1 MLSIERELQAR
12 SPSAV
17 VGNAVVLTLMLYL
30 LRDSSTIVLG
40 FIAFNIALNLFRG
53 YWVRRLS
60 SYTYNTQRWNLGLG
74 LILSGIST
82 LWGLILSFVLLQ
94 HGVTS
99 IEAVTVS
106 FIMAGIA
113 ASAVAGLSARLSFA
127 IVYVVMALGIP
138 ALVLTFMD
146 LEGDSKFLPI
156 LFLICMVFF
165 LSQARVQAKNFT
177 EMLQQKE
184 LFRSIVDS
192 VPMGVVLRTVNGDQS
207 EIQLMNPQ
215 AYDIW
220 DINKAAIGQSID
232 QVFGQAL
239 AIKMEEWAEASKKK
253 KGARRQSLMIELRG
267 EEKHLKR
274 QTLYLDQFKAVLEI
288 YEDVTQEKK
297 TEKQIQELRA
307 SNIHK
312 EKMAS
317 LGEMAGGIAHEINNP
332 LAIIQGKVS
341 QIRRFVEGPATDNSR
356 IFDNLSKIEVTVGRI
371 AKIIHGLRVFS
382 RSGES
387 DPLAEA
393 SLEMIAQEAMDLCL
407 ERFKVAGVNLDI
419 EIKTGSRVECRH
431 VQISQVIVN
440 LLNNSFDAIQ
450 KLEQKWVKITLEDD
464 ADNAIIR
471 VTDSGKGIRDPKV
484 VAKLMQ
490 PFFTTKEIGKGTG
503 LGLSISKGLIESH
516 GGRFYLNQSSPHT
529 EFVIELPKMK
539 SAPQS
544 QSA

>member
-156 LFLICMVFF
+156 LFLICMVFL

-341 QIRRFVEGPATDNSR
+341 QIRRFVEGSTTDNSR
-356 IFDNLSKIEVTVGRI
+356 IFD
-371 AKIIHGLRVFS
+371 
-382 RSGES
+382 
-387 DPLAEA
+387 
-393 SLEMIAQEAMDLCL
+393 
-407 ERFKVAGVNLDI
+407 
-419 EIKTGSRVECRH
+419 
-431 VQISQVIVN
+431 
-440 LLNNSFDAIQ
+440 
-450 KLEQKWVKITLEDD
+450 
-464 ADNAIIR
+464 
-471 VTDSGKGIRDPKV
+471 
-484 VAKLMQ
+484 
-490 PFFTTKEIGKGTG
+490 
-503 LGLSISKGLIESH
+503 
-516 GGRFYLNQSSPHT
+516 
-529 EFVIELPKMK
+529 
-539 SAPQS
+539 
-544 QSA
+544 